1 MKGGE
6 KVTFNYSKLI
16 GRMAEKGET
25 RESISNKLGIS
36 SMALRNKLSGKT
48 QFKQDEMAKL
58 IEVLD
63 IDPERIAFYFFAE

>member
-25 RESISNKLGIS
+25 RESISNKIGIS
-36 SMALRNKLSGKT
+36 SMALRNKLTGKT

>member
-1 MKGGE
+1 M
-6 KVTFNYSKLI
+6 TFNYSKLI

-36 SMALRNKLSGKT
+36 SLALRNKLTGKT

>member
-1 MKGGE
+1 M
-6 KVTFNYSKLI
+6 TFNYSKLI

>member
-1 MKGGE
+1 MEGGE

>member
-36 SMALRNKLSGKT
+36 SMALRNKLTGKT

>member
-1 MKGGE
+1 M
-6 KVTFNYSKLI
+6 TFNYSKLI

-36 SMALRNKLSGKT
+36 SLALRNKLSGKS

>member
-36 SMALRNKLSGKT
+36 SLALRNKLSGKS

>member
-36 SMALRNKLSGKT
+36 SLALRNKLSGKS
-48 QFKQDEMAKL
+48 QFKQDEMAKI

>member
-1 MKGGE
+1 M
-6 KVTFNYSKLI
+6 TFNYSKLI

-36 SMALRNKLSGKT
+36 SMALRNKLTGKT